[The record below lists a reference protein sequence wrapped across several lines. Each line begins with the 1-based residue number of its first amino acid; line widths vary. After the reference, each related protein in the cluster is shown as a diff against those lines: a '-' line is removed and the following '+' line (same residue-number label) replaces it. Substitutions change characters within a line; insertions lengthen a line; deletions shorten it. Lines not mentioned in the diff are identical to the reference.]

1 MVPSRL
7 RGVDGGPVS
16 PQDLEDRVF
25 TQVSHGHDDGGDD
38 DDDAA
43 VRGGQDRAAQAL
55 AARGRHGVCQA
66 AQSVGLPRPQVPYIS
81 TYNILQYL
89 ALIFIHATSTI
100 VF

>member
-25 TQVSHGHDDGGDD
+25 TQVSHGHDDGDDSDD
-38 DDDAA
+38 DDDDDNAA

-66 AQSVGLPRPQVPYIS
+66 AQGVGLPRPQVP
-81 TYNILQYL
+81 
-89 ALIFIHATSTI
+89 
-100 VF
+100 

>member
-25 TQVSHGHDDGGDD
+25 TQVSHGHDDGDDSDD
-38 DDDAA
+38 DDDDDNAA

-66 AQSVGLPRPQVPYIS
+66 AQGVGLPRTQVP
-81 TYNILQYL
+81 
-89 ALIFIHATSTI
+89 
-100 VF
+100 

>member
-1 MVPSRL
+1 MPSRL

-25 TQVSHGHDDGGDD
+25 TQVSQGHDDGGGDDDEEEDGDGDGDDD

-66 AQSVGLPRPQVPYIS
+66 AQGVGLPRTQVP
-81 TYNILQYL
+81 
-89 ALIFIHATSTI
+89 
-100 VF
+100 